1 MTPLRKRLP
10 YALLSY
16 LLIAGAAWFTL
27 DGDLRWI
34 VLVVM
39 AALAVKSWIAVRR
52 EELP

>member
-1 MTPLRKRLP
+1 MTPLRKRFR
-10 YALLSY
+10 YALAIY
-16 LLIAGAAWFTL
+16 VLIGAAAWFTL

-39 AALAVKSWIAVRR
+39 AALAVKSWVALRR

>member
-1 MTPLRKRLP
+1 MTPLRKRFR
-10 YALLSY
+10 YALAIY
-16 LLIAGAAWFTL
+16 VLIGAAAWFTL

-39 AALAVKSWIAVRR
+39 GALAVKSWVALRR